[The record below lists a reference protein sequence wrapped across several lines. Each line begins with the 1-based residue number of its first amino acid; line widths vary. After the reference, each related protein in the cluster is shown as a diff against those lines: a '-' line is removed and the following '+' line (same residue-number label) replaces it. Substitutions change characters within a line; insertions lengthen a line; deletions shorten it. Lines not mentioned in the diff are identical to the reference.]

1 MISAREERA
10 GKRQALAGEL
20 VNRLP
25 KRRVNA
31 FGVSPGVSP
40 LLMHVSTLICNLE
53 ESGVSLRGDISLEES
68 GVSVRGD
75 ISLKYLYHYGQ
86 SKDYCLETRCK

>member
-1 MISAREERA
+1 M

-25 KRRVNA
+25 KRRISA
-31 FGVSPGVSP
+31 LGVSPGVSP
-40 LLMHVSTLICNLE
+40 LLSLLMYVSTLICNLE

-68 GVSVRGD
+68 GVSLRGD